1 MLVSQILKDKA
12 IQEVLQV
19 APGTKVGEAAG
30 ILSAKKIGG
39 VIVCDADTMVP
50 LGIVT
55 ERDIVRELGK
65 RGSGCLDD
73 KVDDIMTRDLV
84 TCDPNDRAI
93 RVLQVMTEKRFRHMP
108 VMDEGKLIGLVSI
121 GDVVKARLDELS
133 AQADALKNMIMGY

>member
-1 MLVSQILKDKA
+1 MININLLPHEYRKA
-12 IQEVLQV
+12 EATPIGRFLAIVIGAV
-19 APGTKVGEAAG
+19 VVTTGGAPDG
-30 ILSAKKIGG
+30 ILS
-39 VIVCDADTMVP
+39 
-50 LGIVT
+50 

-65 RGSGCLDD
+65 RGQVCLED

-93 RVLQVMTEKRFRHMP
+93 RVLQVMTDKRFRHMP

-133 AQADALKNMIMGY
+133 AQAESLKNMIMGY